1 MEGMPH
7 PPRYPVQLTLV
18 VLAVALVL
26 GAAAASSALLLGI
39 ALATCV
45 VVVAWGWAGALGLPT
60 PRGTVG
66 VILVGGLALL
76 VSVLARDEAP
86 WLGWVPAALALS
98 MIAAFTHQL
107 LRVDGRPR
115 VVESVS
121 SVVLALAL
129 VATGVLLVPASRT
142 EVGTALVLGSLAAA
156 GTSSLTDLLGRVGAL
171 RAWLT
176 PLALLAGAG
185 ASVLVALILGQSP
198 ATWLLLGV
206 LAAALS
212 HTARAVL
219 TPLPTLVHPRPRVVT
234 AVVSVLVVGIAPYLV
249 ALAFAPQAL
258 AG

>member
-1 MEGMPH
+1 MPH

-26 GAAAASSALLLGI
+26 GTAAASSTLLLGI
-39 ALATCV
+39 ALAACGV
-45 VVVAWGWAGALGLPT
+45 IVAWGWAGALGLPT

-66 VILVGGLALL
+66 VILVGGLALI
-76 VSVLARDEAP
+76 VSVLGRESAP

-98 MIAAFTHQL
+98 MIAAFIHQL

-142 EVGTALVLGSLAAA
+142 DLGTALVLGALAAA
-156 GTSSLTDLLGRVGAL
+156 AASSLTDLLGRVEAL

-176 PLALLAGAG
+176 PLALLAGGGAAVVVAVLSG
-185 ASVLVALILGQSP
+185 ASVP
-198 ATWLLLGV
+198 TWLLLGV
-206 LAAALS
+206 LAGALS
-212 HTARAVL
+212 HTVRAVL
-219 TPLPTLVHPRPRVVT
+219 TPLPTLVHPRPRVVA
-234 AVVSVLVVGIAPYLV
+234 AVVSVLVVGIAPYLL
-249 ALAFAPQAL
+249 ALTFAPGAL